1 MKRGPKDIK
10 IWCALLCAFA
20 FAMDVFAQGQSS
32 APLSA
37 FQIQSQSFPAG
48 VLTAAALSPDGSSVA
63 GVFVNS
69 TRTVPGPLDVTVT
82 VQIWKV
88 GTQDPIVTKQIFA
101 DQESDRVS
109 EWSPWGGAPYS
120 FAHYCDGG
128 AGIMVVA
135 PRGNIY
141 YLDPHTLEILDVTAT
156 NIDVHA
162 RLRAACGANSPRAVL
177 AASDGL
183 FGNGGYGNGLI
194 RAYDMRS
201 GAILQEWDM
210 TQDSYD
216 FGNVAISPSGNE
228 IAVSQVPTNFLGLAK
243 AIRNL
248 TVFDVNT
255 GKAVLQVKT
264 GHLPGRISF
273 VGETRIATV
282 DTLLHQPLSPR
293 PTIRLW
299 DLSNGKLIREF
310 GDASNGA
317 RRFVG
322 ASSDGNV
329 ILGYVPTEKLRSG
342 GFSTGLWGETL
353 EQRFRMWDSTTGQT
367 IATSPLLL
375 PILSARPIGIDPSLD
390 VSANGRTVIVFWKSL
405 QLFPIYVFS
414 LESPPTT
421 SDGRRQPP
429 GYEPGLVPPSNA
441 GLTRN
446 SLPLAI
452 AAAALDGARIH

>member
-1 MKRGPKDIK
+1 MKLGPKDIK

-20 FAMDVFAQGQSS
+20 LAMDVFAQDQTS
-32 APLSA
+32 APLSE

-69 TRTVPGPLDVTVT
+69 TRIVPGPLDVTVT

-88 GTQDPIVTKQIFA
+88 GTHDPIVTKQIFA
-101 DQESDRVS
+101 DQESDAVS
-109 EWSPWGGAPYS
+109 EWSLWGGAPYS

-128 AGIMVVA
+128 AGIMVVP

-141 YLDPHTLEILDVTAT
+141 YLDPHTLDILNVTAT
-156 NIDVHA
+156 NIEIHA
-162 RLRAACGANSPRAVL
+162 SLRAACAANSRRAVL
-177 AASDGL
+177 AAYDGL
-183 FGNGGYGNGLI
+183 FGKEGYGNGLI
-194 RAYDMRS
+194 RSYDLRS
-201 GAILQEWDM
+201 GAILQEWNM
-210 TQDSYD
+210 TQSSKE

-228 IAVSQVPTNFLGLAK
+228 IAVSHIPINFLGLAK
-243 AIRNL
+243 AIQNL

-264 GHLPGRISF
+264 RHLPGRISF

-282 DTLLHQPLSPR
+282 DTLLHQPLFPR
-293 PTIRLW
+293 PTIKLW

-310 GDASNGA
+310 GDATNGA

-322 ASSDGNV
+322 ASSDGSV
-329 ILGYVPTEKLRSG
+329 ILGYISTEKLRSG
-342 GFSTGLWGETL
+342 GFETGLWGETL
-353 EQRFRMWDSTTGQT
+353 EQRFRLWDSTTGQT

-375 PILSARPIGIDPSLD
+375 PIMRAWPIGNLDPSLE
-390 VSANGRTVIVFWKSL
+390 VSANGRTVIVYWRSP
-405 QLFPIYVFS
+405 QQRFPIYVFS
-414 LESPPTT
+414 LESPPIN

-429 GYEPGLVPPSNA
+429 GDAPGLMPPSNA
-441 GLTRN
+441 
-446 SLPLAI
+446 
-452 AAAALDGARIH
+452 D